1 MYTYEMV
8 SKLAFPP
15 KHTQEHMHT
24 LNKFAHKYLGI
35 NLIIDENIS
44 VKGIVYTLKKD
55 NFYFYI
61 SIPQKFEKHCR
72 WSVK

>member
-1 MYTYEMV
+1 
-8 SKLAFPP
+8 
-15 KHTQEHMHT
+15 MHT

-72 WSVK
+72 